1 MVDLDV
7 CDKDLLLVVQVHDD
21 LFAPVLGDILHLVTP
36 ILDKHRETVYF
47 YRYPK
52 CIFRYLHTKYV

>member
-21 LFAPVLGDILHLVTP
+21 FLAPVLGDILHLITP
-36 ILDKHRETVYF
+36 ILE
-47 YRYPK
+47 
-52 CIFRYLHTKYV
+52 